1 MESLIKARFGAREG
15 GLVFIEDTGAFQ
27 TLVDTGIL
35 PEGLEIEALDDGSV
49 VVGLG
54 TDDTDFTYYDSS
66 PQLEAFLRNAYL
78 MAWEPDGLVLADPR
92 PLHTLLRET

>member
-1 MESLIKARFGAREG
+1 MESFIKARFGVREG
-15 GLVFIEDTGAFQ
+15 GLVLIEDTGAFQ

-54 TDDTDFTYYDSS
+54 TDNTDFTYYDSS

-78 MAWEPDGLVLADPR
+78 MCVG
-92 PLHTLLRET
+92 TG